1 MVLTLFLFPFFLGEL
16 LPQKKERGCLV
27 MTPSS
32 TFVSSTSAKR
42 VEGRGGGGG
51 GGGHLRV
58 LTTRKKKSTKKSRR
72 LFTNAS
78 SETTRKEDCVS
89 LSQTTTHIAQKIA
102 AREKRE
108 DDRGRGEL
116 DLKKGDEKK
125 ALALGAGGQT
135 SLEGL
140 KRIDDVWTEIR
151 NGGGTTKEFVKTTT
165 TTVGDFEDGSFTRK
179 FDVVVCGGT
188 LGILL
193 AATLLQQNTRN
204 TKKLNVAVIER
215 GKLKGREQEW
225 NVTRKELSVLC
236 ALNVLTAKDLD
247 EVICGEF
254 NPIKCGFYDST
265 GKKQKEENEIVTENV
280 LNCGVSPKKL
290 IEKCRANFELN
301 GGTVLEET
309 CLNGVTIN
317 DECARL
323 DIGSE
328 TIETRLVVDAMGF
341 RSPIT
346 LQARNGEKPD
356 GVCVVVGTCAEGFD
370 EAKNDSADLI
380 YTCTDIEDERQYFWE
395 AFPAELDKNSVDGK
409 KSNVRTTYM
418 FSYLDAKPERPSIAR
433 ILDDYWNLMPKYQ
446 NLKSLEDVEFK
457 RMLFGYFPTYRNSP
471 LKAKFDR
478 VLQVGDASGMQSPLS
493 FGGLACMLRHLPR
506 ISLALT
512 EALEDDIVD
521 KNALGAIN
529 AYQPAL
535 SAAWL
540 FQRCMSVQVGSSSSP
555 LSSSKT
561 FINDL
566 MRINFGVMQNLG
578 DDVLKPFL
586 QDVIRFKPLTR
597 TLLSMTRNNITFVPS
612 ILLRS
617 GIEPI
622 LDWFRHF
629 VALGFYDALEPLVDP
644 GMAWAKRTSLLSARS
659 AFLLRRYLEA
669 IEYGAGNDS
678 VDKEIR
684 RRAGKVRP
692 R

>member
-1 MVLTLFLFPFFLGEL
+1 MCTL
-16 LPQKKERGCLV
+16 LPQKEREGVV
-27 MTPSS
+27 MTPSTQVS
-32 TFVSSTSAKR
+32 SSTSAR

-51 GGGHLRV
+51 HLRV
-58 LTTRKKKSTKKSRR
+58 TTRKKKSTKKSR

-78 SETTRKEDCVS
+78 SETTRKNGVASRGEDCVS
-89 LSQTTTHIAQKIA
+89 ISQTTTNIAQKIA

-108 DDRGRGEL
+108 DDRGGEL
-116 DLKKGDEKK
+116 DLKGEKK
-125 ALALGAGGQT
+125 AALGAGGQT

-151 NGGGTTKEFVKTTT
+151 NGGGTTAGEFVKTTTTTTTT
-165 TTVGDFEDGSFTRK
+165 TTVGDFEDGCFEGTRK

-629 VALGFYDALEPLVDP
+629 VALGVYDALEPLVDP

>member
-1 MVLTLFLFPFFLGEL
+1 
-16 LPQKKERGCLV
+16 
-27 MTPSS
+27 MTPTTLTSVS
-32 TFVSSTSAKR
+32 TTRIALESVL
-42 VEGRGGGGG
+42 EGRRRRGG
-51 GGGHLRV
+51 V
-58 LTTRKKKSTKKSRR
+58 LGARKKKSKSRR
-72 LFTNAS
+72 RDFFFTTTNHNAS
-78 SETTRKEDCVS
+78 SGTTLRNASGKGGEDVS
-89 LSQTTTHIAQKIA
+89 VSKTTEKIARAIA
-102 AREKRE
+102 ARRE
-108 DDRGRGEL
+108 DREEGEN
-116 DLKKGDEKK
+116 
-125 ALALGAGGQT
+125 ALGAGGET
-135 SLEGL
+135 SLDGL

-151 NGGGTTKEFVKTTT
+151 NGGTAGTAREFVKTTT
-165 TTVGDFEDGSFTRK
+165 TTVGDDDGYEGTTSTRQ

-193 AATLLQQNTRN
+193 AATLLQQKTHAHTRN

-280 LNCGVSPKKL
+280 LNCGVSPTKL

-395 AFPAELDKNSVDGK
+395 AFPAELDKNSANGK

-540 FQRCMSVQVGSSSSP
+540 FQRCMSVQIGSSSSP

-629 VALGFYDALEPLVDP
+629 VALGVYDALEPLVDP

-684 RRAGKVRP
+684 RRAGKNRP

>member
-1 MVLTLFLFPFFLGEL
+1 MCTL
-16 LPQKKERGCLV
+16 LPQKKEREGVV
-27 MTPSS
+27 MTPS
-32 TFVSSTSAKR
+32 TQVSSSTGSAR

-51 GGGHLRV
+51 HLRV
-58 LTTRKKKSTKKSRR
+58 TTRKKKSTKKSR

-78 SETTRKEDCVS
+78 SETTRKNGVASRGEDCVS
-89 LSQTTTHIAQKIA
+89 ISQTTTNIAQKIA

-108 DDRGRGEL
+108 DDRGGEL
-116 DLKKGDEKK
+116 DLKGEKK
-125 ALALGAGGQT
+125 AALGAGGQT

-151 NGGGTTKEFVKTTT
+151 NGGGTTAGEFVKTTTTTTTT
-165 TTVGDFEDGSFTRK
+165 TTVGDFEDGCFEGTRK

-629 VALGFYDALEPLVDP
+629 VALGVYDALEPLVDP

>member
-1 MVLTLFLFPFFLGEL
+1 MCTL
-16 LPQKKERGCLV
+16 LPQKEREGVV
-27 MTPSS
+27 MTPS
-32 TFVSSTSAKR
+32 TQVSSSTGSAR

-51 GGGHLRV
+51 HLRV
-58 LTTRKKKSTKKSRR
+58 TTRKKKSTKKSR

-78 SETTRKEDCVS
+78 SETTRKNGVASRGEDCVS
-89 LSQTTTHIAQKIA
+89 ISQTTTNIAQKIA

-108 DDRGRGEL
+108 DDRGGEL
-116 DLKKGDEKK
+116 DLKGEKK
-125 ALALGAGGQT
+125 AALGAGGQT

-151 NGGGTTKEFVKTTT
+151 NGGGTTAGEFVKTTTTTTTT
-165 TTVGDFEDGSFTRK
+165 TTVGDFEDGCFEGTRK

-629 VALGFYDALEPLVDP
+629 VALGVYDALEPLVDP

>member
-1 MVLTLFLFPFFLGEL
+1 MP
-16 LPQKKERGCLV
+16 
-27 MTPSS
+27 S

-51 GGGHLRV
+51 GGGGGHLRV
-58 LTTRKKKSTKKSRR
+58 TRKKSTKKS

-78 SETTRKEDCVS
+78 KSETTTQNNGASKREDCVS
-89 LSQTTTHIAQKIA
+89 ISQTTKNIAQKIA

-108 DDRGRGEL
+108 DDRGGGEL
-116 DLKKGDEKK
+116 DLKGEKT
-125 ALALGAGGQT
+125 AALGAGGQT

-629 VALGFYDALEPLVDP
+629 VALGVYDALEPLVDP

>member
-1 MVLTLFLFPFFLGEL
+1 MCTL
-16 LPQKKERGCLV
+16 LPQKKEREGVV
-27 MTPSS
+27 MTPS
-32 TFVSSTSAKR
+32 TQVSSSTGSAR

-51 GGGHLRV
+51 HLRV
-58 LTTRKKKSTKKSRR
+58 TTRKKKSTKKSH

-78 SETTRKEDCVS
+78 SETTRKNGVASRGEDCVS
-89 LSQTTTHIAQKIA
+89 LSQTTTNIAQKIA

-108 DDRGRGEL
+108 DDRGGEL
-116 DLKKGDEKK
+116 DLKGEKK
-125 ALALGAGGQT
+125 AALGAGGQT

-151 NGGGTTKEFVKTTT
+151 NGGGTTAGEFVKTTTTTTTT
-165 TTVGDFEDGSFTRK
+165 TTVGDFEDGCFEGTRK

-629 VALGFYDALEPLVDP
+629 VALGVYDALEPLVDP

>member
-1 MVLTLFLFPFFLGEL
+1 
-16 LPQKKERGCLV
+16 

-51 GGGHLRV
+51 GGGHLRA
-58 LTTRKKKSTKKSRR
+58 TRKKSTKKS

-78 SETTRKEDCVS
+78 KSETTTQNNGASKREDCVS
-89 LSQTTTHIAQKIA
+89 ISQTTKNIAQKIA

-108 DDRGRGEL
+108 DDRGGGEL
-116 DLKKGDEKK
+116 DLKGEKK
-125 ALALGAGGQT
+125 AALGAGGQT

>member
-1 MVLTLFLFPFFLGEL
+1 
-16 LPQKKERGCLV
+16 
-27 MTPSS
+27 MTPTTLTSVS
-32 TFVSSTSAKR
+32 TTRIALESVL
-42 VEGRGGGGG
+42 EGRRRRGG
-51 GGGHLRV
+51 V
-58 LTTRKKKSTKKSRR
+58 LGARKKKSKSRR
-72 LFTNAS
+72 RDFFFTTTNQKAS
-78 SETTRKEDCVS
+78 SGTTLRNAIGKGGEDVS
-89 LSQTTTHIAQKIA
+89 VSKTTEKIARAIA
-102 AREKRE
+102 ARRE
-108 DDRGRGEL
+108 DRREEGEN
-116 DLKKGDEKK
+116 
-125 ALALGAGGQT
+125 ALGAGGET
-135 SLEGL
+135 SLDGL

-151 NGGGTTKEFVKTTT
+151 NGGTAGTAREFVKTTT
-165 TTVGDFEDGSFTRK
+165 TTVGDDDGYEGTTSTRQ

-193 AATLLQQNTRN
+193 AATLLQQKTHAHTRN

-236 ALNVLTAKDLD
+236 ALNVLTAEDLD

-280 LNCGVSPKKL
+280 LNCGVSPTKL

-395 AFPAELDKNSVDGK
+395 AFPAELDKIRDNGK

-540 FQRCMSVQVGSSSSP
+540 FQRCMSVQIGSSSSP

-629 VALGFYDALEPLVDP
+629 VALGVYDALEPLVDP

-684 RRAGKVRP
+684 RRAGKNRP

>member
-1 MVLTLFLFPFFLGEL
+1 MCTL
-16 LPQKKERGCLV
+16 LPQKKEREGVV
-27 MTPSS
+27 MTPS
-32 TFVSSTSAKR
+32 TQVSSSTGSAR
-42 VEGRGGGGG
+42 VEGRGGGGY
-51 GGGHLRV
+51 LRV
-58 LTTRKKKSTKKSRR
+58 TTRKKKSTKKSR

-78 SETTRKEDCVS
+78 SETTRKNGVASRGEDCVS
-89 LSQTTTHIAQKIA
+89 ISQTTTNIAQKIA

-108 DDRGRGEL
+108 DDRGGGEL
-116 DLKKGDEKK
+116 DLKGEKK
-125 ALALGAGGQT
+125 AALGAGGQT

-151 NGGGTTKEFVKTTT
+151 NGGGTTAGEFVKTTTTTTTT
-165 TTVGDFEDGSFTRK
+165 TTVGDFEDGCFEGTRK

-629 VALGFYDALEPLVDP
+629 VALGVYDALEPLVDP

>member
-1 MVLTLFLFPFFLGEL
+1 MTTTTIKMKMVIARRPNNRLSSSSSFSGR
-16 LPQKKERGCLV
+16 RGAKRAKQRA
-27 MTPSS
+27 SS
-32 TFVSSTSAKR
+32 NSSSSSSVFVSKNDDDVKDDDDDEISETTRRIARRIRDREENGK
-42 VEGRGGGGG
+42 GGGGG
-51 GGGHLRV
+51 GAG
-58 LTTRKKKSTKKSRR
+58 T
-72 LFTNAS
+72 
-78 SETTRKEDCVS
+78 
-89 LSQTTTHIAQKIA
+89 Q
-102 AREKRE
+102 
-108 DDRGRGEL
+108 
-116 DLKKGDEKK
+116 
-125 ALALGAGGQT
+125 ALGAGGQT
-135 SLEGL
+135 TIDGL
-140 KRIDDVWTEIR
+140 KRVDGIWKRIR
-151 NGGGTTKEFVKTTT
+151 SGSSSERREFVKTITT
-165 TTVGDFEDGSFTRK
+165 TTTNTTSGGGGGGTGTQK

-193 AATLLQQNTRN
+193 AATLQQKENGL
-204 TKKLNVAVIER
+204 KVAVIER
-215 GKLKGREQEW
+215 GKLRGREQEW

-236 ALNVLTAKDLD
+236 ALNVLTKEDLD

-254 NPIKCGFYDST
+254 NPIKCGFYDSS
-265 GKKQKEENEIVTENV
+265 GKRRKEENEITTENV
-280 LNCGVSPKKL
+280 LNCGVSPTKL
-290 IEKCRANFELN
+290 IEKCRKNFESN
-301 GGTVLEET
+301 GGVVLENT
-309 CLNGVTIN
+309 SLNGVTIN
-317 DECARL
+317 EEDKNECARL

-328 TIETRLVVDAMGF
+328 TLEARLVVDAMGF
-341 RSPIT
+341 GSPIT

-395 AFPAELDKNSVDGK
+395 AFPAELDRKNKSSNT
-409 KSNVRTTYM
+409 SNVRTTYM

-446 NLKSLEDVEFK
+446 NLNSLDDVEFK

-471 LKAKFDR
+471 LKAQFDR
-478 VLQVGDASGMQSPLS
+478 ILQIGDASGMQSPLS

-512 EALEDDIVD
+512 EALEADIVD
-521 KNALGAIN
+521 KEALGTIN

-540 FQRCMSVQVGSSSSP
+540 FQRCMSVQVGSSKSP

-597 TLLSMTRNNITFVPS
+597 TLLSMTKNNITFVPS
-612 ILLRS
+612 ILLQS
-617 GIEPI
+617 GVEPI
-622 LDWFRHF
+622 VDWFRHF
-629 VALGFYDALEPLVDP
+629 VALGAYDALEPIVDP
-644 GMAWAKRTSLLSARS
+644 GMRWAKNTNALSARS
-659 AFLLRRYLEA
+659 KFLVRRYLEA

-678 VDKEIR
+678 VDKEIQR
-684 RRAGKVRP
+684 RLKN
-692 R
+692 

>member
-1 MVLTLFLFPFFLGEL
+1 
-16 LPQKKERGCLV
+16 
-27 MTPSS
+27 MTPSM
-32 TFVSSTSAKR
+32 STSAR
-42 VEGRGGGGG
+42 VGGRGGGG
-51 GGGHLRV
+51 LRA
-58 LTTRKKKSTKKSRR
+58 RKSTKSLGRR
-72 LFTNAS
+72 RRVGRRRPEKRRRFTNAS
-78 SETTRKEDCVS
+78 TTQNEADDCVSISETT
-89 LSQTTTHIAQKIA
+89 QKIA
-102 AREKRE
+102 RAIAARRE
-108 DDRGRGEL
+108 DREGE
-116 DLKKGDEKK
+116 K
-125 ALALGAGGQT
+125 ALGAGGQT
-135 SLEGL
+135 SLDGL
-140 KRIDDVWTEIR
+140 KRIDEVWTEIR
-151 NGGGTTKEFVKTTT
+151 NGGTAGTAREFVKTTT
-165 TTVGDFEDGSFTRK
+165 VGDGDGTTSRK
-179 FDVVVCGGT
+179 FDIVVCGGT

-193 AATLLQQNTRN
+193 AATLLQQNTHAHIQN
-204 TKKLNVAVIER
+204 KKKLNVAVIER

-280 LNCGVSPKKL
+280 LNCGVSPTKL

-395 AFPAELDKNSVDGK
+395 AFPAELDKNSVNGK

-540 FQRCMSVQVGSSSSP
+540 FQRCMSVQIGSSSSP

-629 VALGFYDALEPLVDP
+629 VALGVYDALEPLVDP
-644 GMAWAKRTSLLSARS
+644 GMAWAKRTSLLSARF

-684 RRAGKVRP
+684 RRAGKNRP

>member
-1 MVLTLFLFPFFLGEL
+1 MCTL
-16 LPQKKERGCLV
+16 LPQKEREGVV
-27 MTPSS
+27 MTPS
-32 TFVSSTSAKR
+32 TQVSSSTGSAR

-51 GGGHLRV
+51 HLRV
-58 LTTRKKKSTKKSRR
+58 TTRKKKSTKKSR

-78 SETTRKEDCVS
+78 SETTRKNGGVASIRGEDCVS
-89 LSQTTTHIAQKIA
+89 ISQTTTHIAQKIA

-108 DDRGRGEL
+108 DDRGGEL
-116 DLKKGDEKK
+116 DLKGEKK
-125 ALALGAGGQT
+125 AALGAGGQT

-151 NGGGTTKEFVKTTT
+151 NGGGTTAGEFVKTTTTT
-165 TTVGDFEDGSFTRK
+165 TTVGDFEDGCFEGTRK

-629 VALGFYDALEPLVDP
+629 VALGVYDALEPLVDP

>member
-1 MVLTLFLFPFFLGEL
+1 
-16 LPQKKERGCLV
+16 

-51 GGGHLRV
+51 GGGHLRA
-58 LTTRKKKSTKKSRR
+58 TRKKRTKKS

-78 SETTRKEDCVS
+78 KSETTTQNNGASKREDCVS
-89 LSQTTTHIAQKIA
+89 ISQTTKNIAQKIA

-108 DDRGRGEL
+108 DDRGGGEL
-116 DLKKGDEKK
+116 DLKGEKK
-125 ALALGAGGQT
+125 AALGAGGQT

>member
-1 MVLTLFLFPFFLGEL
+1 MCTL
-16 LPQKKERGCLV
+16 LPQKKEREGVV

-32 TFVSSTSAKR
+32 TQVSSSTGSAR

-51 GGGHLRV
+51 HLRV
-58 LTTRKKKSTKKSRR
+58 TTRKKKSTKKSR

-78 SETTRKEDCVS
+78 SETTRKNGVASRGEDCVS
-89 LSQTTTHIAQKIA
+89 ISQTTTNIAQKIA

-108 DDRGRGEL
+108 DDRGGEL
-116 DLKKGDEKK
+116 DLKGEKK
-125 ALALGAGGQT
+125 AALGAGGQT

-151 NGGGTTKEFVKTTT
+151 NGGGTTAGEFVKTTTTTTTTT
-165 TTVGDFEDGSFTRK
+165 TTVGDFEDGCFEGTRK

-629 VALGFYDALEPLVDP
+629 VALGVYDALEPLVDP

>member
-1 MVLTLFLFPFFLGEL
+1 MTTTTMKMVIARPNARVSSSFS
-16 LPQKKERGCLV
+16 
-27 MTPSS
+27 SS
-32 TFVSSTSAKR
+32 TRFFSGRRGAKKQSASSKSSSSSKSVFFVS
-42 VEGRGGGGG
+42 
-51 GGGHLRV
+51 
-58 LTTRKKKSTKKSRR
+58 KK
-72 LFTNAS
+72 NDDDDEDEDDEI
-78 SETTRKEDCVS
+78 SETTRR
-89 LSQTTTHIAQKIA
+89 IARRICE
-102 AREKRE
+102 REE
-108 DDRGRGEL
+108 SVNGVNG
-116 DLKKGDEKK
+116 G
-125 ALALGAGGQT
+125 ATQSLGAGGQT
-135 SLEGL
+135 TIDGL
-140 KRIDDVWTEIR
+140 KRVDGIWKRIR
-151 NGGGTTKEFVKTTT
+151 SGEASSSSSERREFVKTTT
-165 TTVGDFEDGSFTRK
+165 SRGGGVGGTGAKK

-193 AATLLQQNTRN
+193 AATLQQKENGL
-204 TKKLNVAVIER
+204 KVAVIER
-215 GKLKGREQEW
+215 GKLRGREQEW

-236 ALNVLTAKDLD
+236 ALNVLTKEDLD

-254 NPIKCGFYDST
+254 NPIKCGFYDSS
-265 GKKQKEENEIVTENV
+265 GKRRKEENEITTENV
-280 LNCGVSPKKL
+280 LNCGVSPTKL
-290 IEKCRANFELN
+290 IEKCRKNFESN
-301 GGTVLEET
+301 GGVVFEET
-309 CLNGVTIN
+309 SLNGVTIN
-317 DECARL
+317 EEDKNECARL

-328 TIETRLVVDAMGF
+328 TLEARLVVDAMGF
-341 RSPIT
+341 GSPIT

-395 AFPAELDKNSVDGK
+395 AFPAELDRKNKSSNT
-409 KSNVRTTYM
+409 SNVRTTYM

-446 NLKSLEDVEFK
+446 NLNSLDDVEFK

-471 LKAKFDR
+471 LKAQFDR
-478 VLQVGDASGMQSPLS
+478 ILQIGDASGMQSPLS

-512 EALEDDIVD
+512 EALEADIVD
-521 KNALGAIN
+521 KEALGTIN

-540 FQRCMSVQVGSSSSP
+540 FQRCMSVQVGSSKSP

-597 TLLSMTRNNITFVPS
+597 TLLSMTKNNITFVPS
-612 ILLRS
+612 ILLQS
-617 GIEPI
+617 GVEPI
-622 LDWFRHF
+622 VDWFRHF
-629 VALGFYDALEPLVDP
+629 VALGAYDALEPIVDP
-644 GMAWAKRTSLLSARS
+644 GMRWAKNTNALSARS
-659 AFLLRRYLEA
+659 KFLVRRYLEA

-678 VDKEIR
+678 VDKEIQR
-684 RRAGKVRP
+684 RLKN
-692 R
+692 

>member
-1 MVLTLFLFPFFLGEL
+1 
-16 LPQKKERGCLV
+16 

-51 GGGHLRV
+51 GGHLRA
-58 LTTRKKKSTKKSRR
+58 TRKKSTKKS

-78 SETTRKEDCVS
+78 KSETTTQNNGASKREDCVS
-89 LSQTTTHIAQKIA
+89 ISQTTKNIAQKIA

-108 DDRGRGEL
+108 DDRGGGEL
-116 DLKKGDEKK
+116 DLKGEKK
-125 ALALGAGGQT
+125 AALGAGGQT

>member
-1 MVLTLFLFPFFLGEL
+1 
-16 LPQKKERGCLV
+16 
-27 MTPSS
+27 MTPTTLTSVS
-32 TFVSSTSAKR
+32 TTRIALESVL
-42 VEGRGGGGG
+42 EGRRRRGG
-51 GGGHLRV
+51 V
-58 LTTRKKKSTKKSRR
+58 LGARKKKSKSRR
-72 LFTNAS
+72 RDFFFTTTNHNAS
-78 SETTRKEDCVS
+78 SGTTLRNASGKGGEDVS
-89 LSQTTTHIAQKIA
+89 VSKTTEKIARAIA
-102 AREKRE
+102 ARRE
-108 DDRGRGEL
+108 DRREEGEN
-116 DLKKGDEKK
+116 
-125 ALALGAGGQT
+125 ALGAGGET
-135 SLEGL
+135 SLDGL

-151 NGGGTTKEFVKTTT
+151 NGGTAGTAREFVKTTT
-165 TTVGDFEDGSFTRK
+165 TTVGDDDGYEGTTSTRQ

-193 AATLLQQNTRN
+193 AATLLQQKTHAHTRN

-280 LNCGVSPKKL
+280 LNCGVSPTKL

-395 AFPAELDKNSVDGK
+395 AFPAELDKIRDNGK

-540 FQRCMSVQVGSSSSP
+540 FQRCMSVQIGSSSSP

-629 VALGFYDALEPLVDP
+629 VALGVYDALEPLVDP

-684 RRAGKVRP
+684 RRAGKNRP